1 MATDSSVAKISGTAT
16 KKLPGT
22 IDSLLERPVPRLENL
37 LGPDAYRLIRELF
50 TNPLSIAGMLILGIF
65 VLIAVF
71 APIIAPPPYPEDAYT
86 IPRDGYS
93 NDPRPPMSEWIRFQ
107 PPPAFW
113 LEPLTGSEEWVHVLG
128 TASGQWDI
136 FYGIVWGTR
145 TAFRVGIIIT
155 ASVVTTGVI
164 IGSVSAY
171 YGGLVDMV
179 LMHITDVFL
188 TMPFLMAAL
197 VLSSVLTPIYGRGI
211 FAPMIALIVFGWMGY
226 ARLVRSDILSVK
238 ERDYVLAAKVVGV
251 SDTRILFRHVLPN
264 AIFPTLVVASMDI
277 GSYVITF
284 AALSFLGI
292 GAEVGYADWGQL
304 LSFARD
310 WIASLNLYW
319 YIVAFPGFALILF
332 VLAWNLIGDAVRD
345 VFDPR
350 LRGGA

>member
-1 MATDSSVAKISGTAT
+1 MATETSLV
-16 KKLPGT
+16 KLPGT
-22 IDSLLERPVPRLENL
+22 IDSLLEHPAPRLENL
-37 LGPDAYRLIRELF
+37 LGPDAYRLVRALI
-50 TNPLSIAGMLILGIF
+50 TNPLSIAGMIILGVFI
-65 VLIAVF
+65 LMAVF
-71 APIIAPPPYPEDAYT
+71 APVIAPAPFPQDAYT
-86 IPRDGYS
+86 IPRDGFS
-93 NDPRPPMSEWIRFQ
+93 NDPRPPMSKWNRFQ
-107 PPPAFW
+107 PPTAFW
-113 LEPLTGSEEWVHVLG
+113 LKPLTGSEEWVHVMG

-136 FYGIVWGTR
+136 FYGVVWGTR

-155 ASVVTTGVI
+155 TSVVTFGVI
-164 IGSVSAY
+164 LGAVSAY
-171 YGGLVDMV
+171 YGGIIDMV
-179 LMHITDVFL
+179 LMRITDVFL

-197 VLSSVLTPIYGRGI
+197 VLSSVLTPRYGRGI

-238 ERDYVLAAKVVGV
+238 ERDYIMAAKVVGV
-251 SDTRILFRHVLPN
+251 SDARILFRHVLPN
-264 AIFPTLVVASMDI
+264 AIFPTLVVASMDV

-284 AALSFLGI
+284 ASLSFLGI

-310 WIASLNLYW
+310 WISALNQYW
-319 YIVAFPGFALILF
+319 YIVAFPGIALILF